1 MDEMRKV
8 KLEAAGIRVEDA
20 LGRFMGN
27 EMLLE
32 RFLKKFLDD
41 VNFSLLKEAVGRQDH
56 EEELKASHTLKGV
69 CGNLS
74 ISGLYDLVTRQVAL
88 MREDRREEA
97 EALMPEIEKAY
108 ETAAAAIRG

>member
-8 KLEAAGIRVEDA
+8 KPEAAGIRVEDA

-56 EEELKASHTLKGV
+56 EEELKVSHTLKGV

-88 MREDRREEA
+88 MREDRWEEA